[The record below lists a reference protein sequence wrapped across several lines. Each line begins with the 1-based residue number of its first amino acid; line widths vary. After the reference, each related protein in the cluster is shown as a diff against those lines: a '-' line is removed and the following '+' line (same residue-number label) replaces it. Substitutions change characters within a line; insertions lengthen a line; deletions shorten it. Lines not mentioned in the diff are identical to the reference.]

1 MRNSPPIS
9 PAPSDFDPT
18 TGNAPARTHNETC
31 SEFLL
36 YGLQSPIN
44 IGMILRVGETY
55 GFRISIY
62 DHHGVLA
69 RPEALLTIEDF
80 SCGALLR
87 RGFRVL
93 SDSTALD
100 VFLEGKRLVST
111 AIDPNACALPA
122 YEFRPGDVFAL
133 GNEYDGLPESL
144 IARADT
150 VLNIPMPSGWTP
162 KPVSL
167 NPIDAARKDPVAR
180 DGRPSLNVAMTAGIL
195 CYTCFASRQAGNQP
209 L

>member
-1 MRNSPPIS
+1 MPNSPPILQ
-9 PAPSDFDPT
+9 APSDLDPT
-18 TGNAPARTHNETC
+18 ADSAPARTHSETE
-31 SEFLL
+31 SGFLL

-44 IGMILRVGETY
+44 IGMILRVAETY
-55 GFRISIY
+55 RFRVSIY
-62 DHHGVLA
+62 DHYGVLA
-69 RPEALLTIEDF
+69 RPEALRTIEDF

-87 RGFRVL
+87 RGFGVL
-93 SDSTALD
+93 NDHAALD

-133 GNEYDGLPESL
+133 GNEYDGLPEP
-144 IARADT
+144 IVARADT

-167 NPIDAARKDPVAR
+167 NPIDPARKDPVAR
-180 DGRPSLNVAMTAGIL
+180 DGRPSLNVAMTAAIL
-195 CYTCFASRQAGNQP
+195 CYACFASRRAGNEP